1 LTKKI
6 LIIGPAWIGDMVM
19 AQSLFL
25 TLKQVMPNCRIDV
38 LAPAWSLPILQRMPE
53 VTHVIAMPL
62 THGQFGL
69 STRYKLGRQLHKNHY
84 HQAIVLPNSW
94 KSALIPFFAGI
105 PQRTGFLGEQ
115 RFGLINDSR
124 ILNTTLLT
132 MTVERFVSLAYPA
145 SDPKPVNFAQP
156 RLVVDIHKQ
165 HAVRKKFILHQSA
178 SKKILALCPG
188 AEFGAAKRWP
198 AAYFAEVAREKL
210 CQGWQVWLLGSDKDL
225 AITEQI
231 NQLCEHHCTDFAG
244 KTSLADAVDLL
255 SLADT
260 VISNDSGLMHIAAAL
275 NKQLIV
281 LYGSS
286 DPTFTPPLNNNAHIL
301 SLRLTCSPCFQRE
314 CPIAPAGDENHL
326 SCLTGI
332 RPELVLKLIP
342 R

>member
-1 LTKKI
+1 
-6 LIIGPAWIGDMVM
+6 MVM

-25 TLKQVMPNCRIDV
+25 TLKQVLPSSRIDV

-53 VTHVIAMPL
+53 VANVIAMPL

-115 RFGLINDSR
+115 RYGLVNDSR
-124 ILNTTLLT
+124 RLNTALLT
-132 MTVERFVSLAYPA
+132 MTVERFVSLAYPKLA
-145 SDPKPVNFAQP
+145 QKPVNFPYP
-156 RLVVDIHKQ
+156 RLVVDTHKQ
-165 HAVRKKFILHQSA
+165 HAVRKKFALHHTA
-178 SKKILALCPG
+178 STKILALCPG

-210 CQGWQVWLLGSDKDL
+210 CQGWQVWLFGSDKDQ
-225 AITEQI
+225 AVTAHI
-231 NQLCEHHCTDFAG
+231 NQLCENHCTDFAG
-244 KTSLADAVDLL
+244 KTSLAEAVDLL
-255 SLADT
+255 SLVDT

-275 NKQLIV
+275 NKPLIV

-286 DPTFTPPLNNNAHIL
+286 EPEFTPPLNNNAHIL
-301 SLRLTCSPCFQRE
+301 SLRLTCSPCFQRD
-314 CPIAPAGDENHL
+314 CPIAPPEHQNHL

-332 RPELVLKLIP
+332 RPELVLKLIS